1 MDLSANMAE
10 FFRKFAA
17 KHNMSI
23 SKLQIIVDV
32 SRNTFYAYARGEG
45 NPSLSSINCIA
56 DSLGVD
62 PITILLGIYDPGGSK
77 VSVLLLD
84 TIRGVSELTPED
96 RQRFIKLFIREMMRL
111 WGAE

>member
-10 FFRKFAA
+10 FFRKFAK

-23 SKLQIIVDV
+23 SKLQVIVDV
-32 SRNTFYAYARGEG
+32 SRNTFYAYARGAG
-45 NPSLSSINCIA
+45 NPSLSSIKCIA

-62 PITILLGIYDPGGSK
+62 PIAILLGIYDPGGNK

-84 TIRGVSELTPED
+84 PVRGVSELTPED
-96 RQRFIKLFIREMMRL
+96 RQQFVKLFIREMLRL
-111 WGAE
+111 WDVE